1 MQGDL
6 EGLILNFIIMNK
18 KEYMKPAMSFFK
30 IRHHNHLLQDSGEQA
45 RKVRLFDD
53 EMSNEEDVM

>member
-1 MQGDL
+1 M
-6 EGLILNFIIMNK
+6 EK
-18 KEYMKPAMSFFK
+18 KEYMKPAMRFFK